1 METKRRGSKEIGGKD
16 LKNKGKEDNRNI
28 DGETERKKM
37 KSGGNKKMSIEEGKR
52 RVELKSS

>member
-28 DGETERKKM
+28 DGKLKGKKM